1 MSMSEALF
9 AQAVALA
16 AGLLLLTSI
25 LQVWRR
31 SVAASTRLLAVQ
43 GGALAGLVATL
54 AAQERAPELF
64 LVAAVV
70 LLVKAF
76 VLPQALTRAVLR
88 TGAAW
93 EDLPGVNPVSGLL
106 VAAALTV
113 LAYLVSPALVA
124 LGHGPTAPAVAIG
137 VAMILI
143 GFWLLVT
150 RRRAVSQLVGFLVID
165 NGIATTAF
173 LMAGGVPLVVELGVT
188 LDVILVVLIL
198 LVLSARMDLT
208 HGRVDLHDLQELHD

>member
-1 MSMSEALF
+1 MTMSEALF
-9 AQAVALA
+9 AQAVALT

-31 SVAASTRLLAVQ
+31 SVAASTRLLALQ
-43 GGALAGLVATL
+43 GVALAGLVATL
-54 AAQERAPELF
+54 AVQQGEPELF
-64 LVAAVV
+64 LVVAVI

-76 VLPQALTRAVLR
+76 VLPQALTRAIRR
-88 TGAAW
+88 TGTAL
-93 EDLPGVNPVSGLL
+93 EDLPGVNPISGLL

-113 LAYLVSPALVA
+113 LAYLVSPALAA
-124 LGHGPTAPAVAIG
+124 LGHGPTAPAVAVGI
-137 VAMILI
+137 AMVLI

-150 RRRAVSQLVGFLVID
+150 RRRAVSQLVGFLLLD

-198 LVLSARMDLT
+198 LILSARMDVT
-208 HGRVDLHDLQELHD
+208 HGRVDLHELAELHD

>member
-1 MSMSEALF
+1 MTMSEALF
-9 AQAVALA
+9 AQAVALT

-31 SVAASTRLLAVQ
+31 SVAASTRLLALQ
-43 GGALAGLVATL
+43 GVALAGLVATL
-54 AAQERAPELF
+54 ALQQAEPELV
-64 LVAAVV
+64 LVVAVV

-76 VLPQALTRAVLR
+76 VLPQALTRAIRR
-88 TGAAW
+88 TDTGL
-93 EDLPGVNPVSGLL
+93 EDLSGVNPISGLL
-106 VAAALTV
+106 AAAALTV

-124 LGHGPTAPAVAIG
+124 LGQGPTAPAVAVGI
-137 VAMILI
+137 AMVLI

-165 NGIATTAF
+165 NGIATAAF

-198 LVLSARMDLT
+198 LVLTTRMDIT
-208 HGRVDLHDLQELHD
+208 HGRVDLHGLQELHD